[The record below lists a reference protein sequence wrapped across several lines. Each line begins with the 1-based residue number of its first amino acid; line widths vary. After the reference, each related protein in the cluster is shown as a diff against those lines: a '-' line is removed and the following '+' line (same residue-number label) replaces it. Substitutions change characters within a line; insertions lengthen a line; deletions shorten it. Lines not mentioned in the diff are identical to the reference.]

1 MNEEDGELSKPT
13 LVETF
18 VPFAFVVTVG
28 GVGDADV
35 AVAGFE
41 EFEDTAFVYYTG
53 AAVVSEGGEEVF
65 VFAVFLVH
73 GAEFGVVFSEERVSL
88 SFGQLDSSEIRFA
101 RLHLMAVA
109 NVGLIKSY
117 G

>member
-65 VFAVFLVH
+65 VLPY
-73 GAEFGVVFSEERVSL
+73 FSYMEQNL
-88 SFGQLDSSEIRFA
+88 A
-101 RLHLMAVA
+101 
-109 NVGLIKSY
+109 
-117 G
+117 